1 MEKIEDMILTD
12 AEMGQVRA
20 IMDSYGDEAGER
32 TALDIQATKYREKH
46 LNVEKIKSSSRMCY
60 SEGRDKYT
68 RKDLKPISMEDV
80 RAVDMKRMGQGHGV
94 SHGEYEIIHDWYV
107 DSSD

>member
-12 AEMGQVRA
+12 AEMAQVRS
-20 IMDSYGDEAGER
+20 IMDRYGDETGER
-32 TALDIQATKYREKH
+32 TALDIQATKYREKY
-46 LNVEKIKSSSRMCY
+46 LNIEKIRSSSRMCY

-80 RAVDMKRMGQGHGV
+80 R
-94 SHGEYEIIHDWYV
+94 IIHYF
-107 DSSD
+107 SD